1 MGFGKNNTGVIIRDN
16 SAIALSTLGGE
27 SAIVVTTDVV
37 WGEDFRALKTEFFAL
52 VEGLT
57 GGQGSGLLIGIAD
70 GELTATEIEECLQA
84 DGPGDRNDNAPKERA
99 ERPVWLIG
107 AVVPGNT
114 SADELRFIGAGGSTL
129 MEWKKRW
136 TFSNPEGMEFFI
148 YNQSGVALTTGAT
161 VRIDATHYGVWLS

>member
-27 SAIVVTTDVV
+27 SAIVITTDIV
-37 WGEDFRALKTEFFAL
+37 WGEDFRLLKTEFMAL

-57 GGQGSGLLIGIAD
+57 AGQGSGLVIGIAD
-70 GELTATEIEECLQA
+70 GELTSTEIEECLQA
-84 DGPGDRNDNAPKERA
+84 DGPGDRNDNLLTERA
-99 ERPVWLIG
+99 NRPVWLIG
-107 AVVPGNT
+107 AVIPGSP
-114 SADELRFIGAGGSTL
+114 SADELRFIGHNGGPL

-136 TFSNPEGMEFFI
+136 TFSNPEGLEFFV

-161 VRIDATHYGVWLS
+161 VRLDATHYGVWLS